1 MQKIIKQIDRW
12 LKSLKHKTLPYSQ
25 VVRQRNLTPIYAGSN
40 PARVVCNKWLHITLR
55 RMNNMDD
62 NKKEITVVEVFNKLE
77 EVEKQNKEILEK
89 LENMQES
96 NALFHNGF
104 ATIFETLRIL
114 DEVKQDED
122 LGDMLKTGSLANVL
136 CAESWVKKHM
146 KTTSKSKVEKEGT
159 VVVKRVRE
167 EKAKDVIELLKML
180 ENI

>member
-1 MQKIIKQIDRW
+1 
-12 LKSLKHKTLPYSQ
+12 
-25 VVRQRNLTPIYAGSN
+25 
-40 PARVVCNKWLHITLR
+40 
-55 RMNNMDD
+55 MDD

-104 ATIFETLRIL
+104 ATIFEVLRGL
-114 DEVKQDED
+114 NEVKQDED

-136 CAESWVKKHM
+136 RAVSFGKKHM
-146 KTTSKSKVEKEGT
+146 KTTSKSKVEKEET
-159 VVVKRVRE
+159 VAVKRARE

>member
-1 MQKIIKQIDRW
+1 
-12 LKSLKHKTLPYSQ
+12 
-25 VVRQRNLTPIYAGSN
+25 
-40 PARVVCNKWLHITLR
+40 
-55 RMNNMDD
+55 MDD

-104 ATIFETLRIL
+104 ATIFEVLRGL
-114 DEVKQDED
+114 NEVKQNED
-122 LGDMLKTGSLANVL
+122 CEEMLKTGSLANVL
-136 CAESWVKKHM
+136 CAKSWENKHM

>member
-1 MQKIIKQIDRW
+1 ME
-12 LKSLKHKTLPYSQ
+12 YNE
-25 VVRQRNLTPIYAGSN
+25 RN
-40 PARVVCNKWLHITLR
+40 
-55 RMNNMDD
+55 
-62 NKKEITVVEVFNKLE
+62 ITVVEVFNKLE

-122 LGDMLKTGSLANVL
+122 LGDMLKIGSLANVL
-136 CAESWVKKHM
+136 YAESWEKKHM
-146 KTTSKSKVEKEGT
+146 KTISKSK
-159 VVVKRVRE
+159 E
-167 EKAKDVIELLKML
+167 EKAKDVVELLKML

>member
-1 MQKIIKQIDRW
+1 
-12 LKSLKHKTLPYSQ
+12 
-25 VVRQRNLTPIYAGSN
+25 
-40 PARVVCNKWLHITLR
+40 
-55 RMNNMDD
+55 MDGR
-62 NKKEITVVEVFNKLE
+62 KKEITAVEVFKKLE

-96 NALFHNGF
+96 NASFHNSF
-104 ATIFETLRIL
+104 ATIFDTLRIL
-114 DEVKQDED
+114 DEVKQNENCEE
-122 LGDMLKTGSLANVL
+122 MLRTGSLVNVL

-146 KTTSKSKVEKEGT
+146 KTTSKSNVEKEGT

>member
-1 MQKIIKQIDRW
+1 ME
-12 LKSLKHKTLPYSQ
+12 YNE
-25 VVRQRNLTPIYAGSN
+25 RN
-40 PARVVCNKWLHITLR
+40 ITA
-55 RMNNMDD
+55 
-62 NKKEITVVEVFNKLE
+62 VEVFKKLE

-104 ATIFETLRIL
+104 ATIFEVLRVL
-114 DEVKQDED
+114 NEVKQDED
-122 LGDMLKTGSLANVL
+122 CVKMLKTGSLANVL
-136 CAESWVKKHM
+136 CAESWGKKHM
-146 KTTSKSKVEKEGT
+146 KTTSHSKLEKEGT

>member
-1 MQKIIKQIDRW
+1 
-12 LKSLKHKTLPYSQ
+12 
-25 VVRQRNLTPIYAGSN
+25 
-40 PARVVCNKWLHITLR
+40 
-55 RMNNMDD
+55 MDD
-62 NKKEITVVEVFNKLE
+62 NKKGITVVEVFKKLE

-96 NALFHNGF
+96 NALFHNSF

-122 LGDMLKTGSLANVL
+122 CEEMLKTGSLANVL
-136 CAESWVKKHM
+136 CAESWGKKHM